1 MTFLGLQC
9 GIVRCFLDGKDF
21 ELVTM
26 KTYKRLSS
34 NDVFFSVVLCNSLVK
49 TGVEKDTNSEEAKH
63 DSVGASAVFLMWCCV
78 VITEITIV

>member
-1 MTFLGLQC
+1 M
-9 GIVRCFLDGKDF
+9 GKTF

-49 TGVEKDTNSEEAKH
+49 TGVEKDTNSEAKH
-63 DSVGASAVFLMWCCV
+63 DSVGASVVFLMWCSV
-78 VITEITIV
+78 VITEITIA